1 MLGLLLL
8 FLATMGMASLQTPI
22 DGQTGTLS
30 MLDIIESPELAAACN
45 DMIENSPGYSYID
58 VDLRDIDLLKV
69 SILHGDDDSMI
80 SYMEMA
86 TNSKAASW
94 LKAEEAWLGE
104 ISREAQL
111 ESSDSGSTDRSSS
124 LA

>member
-8 FLATMGMASLQTPI
+8 FLATMGMASIQTPMNS
-22 DGQTGTLS
+22 QTGTLS

-58 VDLRDIDLLKV
+58 VDLRDINLLKI
-69 SILHGDDDSMI
+69 SILHGDDDSVI
-80 SYMEMA
+80 SQMEMT

-94 LKAEEAWLGE
+94 LEAEEAWRDAMA
-104 ISREAQL
+104 REAQL
-111 ESSDSGSTDRSSS
+111 ESSNSESID
-124 LA
+124 

>member
-8 FLATMGMASLQTPI
+8 FLAVMGIASVQNPL
-22 DGQTGTLS
+22 DGPKRTIS
-30 MLDIIESPELAAACN
+30 ILDIIESPELAAACSK
-45 DMIENSPGYSYID
+45 MIDNSPGYAYTSI
-58 VDLRDIDLLKV
+58 DLRDLGLLKV

-94 LKAEEAWLGE
+94 LEAEEAWRDE
-104 ISREAQL
+104 MAREVQS
-111 ESSDSGSTDRSSS
+111 EPSDSES
-124 LA
+124 LD

>member
-8 FLATMGMASLQTPI
+8 FLAAMGMASIQTPL
-22 DGQTGTLS
+22 DGPKRTIS
-30 MLDIIESPELAAACN
+30 ILDIIKSPELAAACGEML
-45 DMIENSPGYSYID
+45 DNSPDYSYTSI
-58 VDLRDIDLLKV
+58 DLRDLDLLKV

-94 LKAEEAWLGE
+94 LEADQAWRDKMA
-104 ISREAQL
+104 REAQF
-111 ESSDSGSTDRSSS
+111 ESSDSDPID
-124 LA
+124 